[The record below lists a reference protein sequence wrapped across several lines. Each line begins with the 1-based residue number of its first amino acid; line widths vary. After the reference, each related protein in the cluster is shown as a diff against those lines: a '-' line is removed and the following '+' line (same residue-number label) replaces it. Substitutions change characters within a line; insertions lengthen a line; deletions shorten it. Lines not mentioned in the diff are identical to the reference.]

1 MLVFPTWLYPFQSK
15 DFDIDQAIMSGG
27 IALNGVE
34 DVIATD
40 GGGSWYAD
48 LGNADQY
55 TRSRVMT
62 WRAFK
67 SAIRYG
73 ADPFIFPV
81 CDLRHQPSVSAH
93 RVPHSDDTPFS
104 DDSLYEGVDSDAR
117 LSANAALR
125 STQISISMAL
135 ARPLIGGERFTINH
149 PNMRDRCY
157 QIGRIISLTSSTAT
171 FQFHPPLRE
180 GAATGEQLDFHN
192 PRCVMRLDGAMRAP
206 LAGPRWATGSARFVE
221 DFSGSYG

>member
-27 IALNGVE
+27 VALNGVE

-55 TRSRVMT
+55 TRNRVMA

-81 CDLRHQPSVSAH
+81 CDRRHQPTITIPA
-93 RVPHSDDTPFS
+93 VPHSDGTSFS
-104 DDSLYEGVDSDAR
+104 DDTLYLGADGDAE
-117 LSANAALR
+117 LTADAALR
-125 STQISISMAL
+125 ATQITISMAL
-135 ARPLIGGERFTINH
+135 ARRLIGGERFTIRH
-149 PNMRDRCY
+149 PTMRERCY
-157 QIGRIISLTSSTAT
+157 QVGKLSELTDTTAT
-171 FQFHPPLRE
+171 VQFHPPLRE
-180 GAATGEQLDFHN
+180 AATAGTKIDFQN

-221 DFSGSYG
+221 DFSGSYS